1 MAASTEILGLG
12 ELREKFARLKD
23 IDRGARRA
31 VVAAGQ
37 VVKREA
43 KSLAQRQG
51 LRLTGALIK
60 NIAIKRE
67 RTPAGVV
74 QYHIGVRHGRDLSR
88 KDKQTKYLAVG
99 RSGRI
104 VTRYKDDPFY
114 WRFHEFGTRRTAARP
129 FIGPALEN
137 RRSAALEAMGKAI
150 DKEIQKQAASR

>member
-12 ELREKFARLKD
+12 DLREKFARLKD

-43 KSLAQRQG
+43 KSLAQAQG
-51 LRLTGALIK
+51 LRRTGALIK

-74 QYHIGVRHGRDLSR
+74 QYHLGVRHGRDLSR
-88 KDKQTKYLAVG
+88 KDKQTKRLAVG
-99 RSGRI
+99 STGRI
-104 VTRYKDDPFY
+104 VVRYKDDPYY
-114 WRFHEFGTRRTAARP
+114 WRFHEFATRHAAAHP
-129 FIGPALEN
+129 FIGPALEK
-137 RRSAALEAMGKAI
+137 RRGAALEAMAKAI